1 MEKSMA
7 EHLSSTVG
15 RFYWDNIS
23 NDDHVA
29 VLFKME
35 VNDHNILVP
44 RQSMLNIILK
54 YDFPKLEE

>member
-1 MEKSMA
+1 MKKSMV
-7 EHLSSTVG
+7 EHRSGAVG

-23 NDDHVA
+23 DDDHVA
-29 VLFKME
+29 VLFKIE

-44 RQSMLNIILK
+44 RQSMLNIMLK